1 MIVNVVSSHQR
12 FPVSALRLTDLHS
25 SCHDFPQLGPWF
37 EEGAEGA
44 LAARDGGAESPG
56 LTAGRGDRAS
66 SAQGM
71 V

>member
-1 MIVNVVSSHQR
+1 MIVTVVSSHER
-12 FPVSALRLTDLHS
+12 CPVSALRLTDLHS
-25 SCHDFPQLGPWF
+25 SCHDFPKGPWF

-44 LAARDGGAESPG
+44 LAARDGGAGFPG

-66 SAQGM
+66 SAQGI